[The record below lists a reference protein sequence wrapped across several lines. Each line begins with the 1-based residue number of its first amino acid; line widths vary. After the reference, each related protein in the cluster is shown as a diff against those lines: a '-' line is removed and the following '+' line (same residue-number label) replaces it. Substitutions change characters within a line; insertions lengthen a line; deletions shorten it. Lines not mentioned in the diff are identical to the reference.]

1 MRVGPALATVS
12 RRLYSSPAC
21 IGKKKARYCAHYYE
35 DRQREKGKREKG
47 QERKKKSMLAP
58 KQLSDFILLTNSFQP
73 LQLCKTGQLA
83 DCKVSGV
90 PSQKY
95 IDKVF

>member
-1 MRVGPALATVS
+1 
-12 RRLYSSPAC
+12 
-21 IGKKKARYCAHYYE
+21 
-35 DRQREKGKREKG
+35 
-47 QERKKKSMLAP
+47 MLAP
-58 KQLSDFILLTNSFQP
+58 KQLSDLILLTNSFQP

-90 PSQKY
+90 RSQKY